1 MNKDEVGQTKEI
13 SSSHSVHTSGTGGSG
28 NLEKIQSET
37 SAKHLVEN

>member
-1 MNKDEVGQTKEI
+1 MNEGEAGQTKEI
-13 SSSHSVHTSGTGGSG
+13 SSHSVHTSGSGGSG